1 MVNDIIFADRS
12 NFILTLDGIDL
23 FLQNFKTIEPLNTEK
38 WMIHPMEA
46 LVKLLTGAFTGIRQ
60 LGA

>member
-46 LVKLLTGAFTGIRQ
+46 LVKLSS
-60 LGA
+60 